1 MKTIILAG
9 GFGTRISEFTD
20 KIPKPMIPIGNM
32 PILWHILKFYSNY
45 GIKDFGIALGYKSDV
60 IKNFFLNY
68 SHLNSDFSINL
79 SSGNITTHSTSKDN
93 WNVSLIDTG
102 LNSMTGG
109 RVKRM
114 KEYIGKD
121 EPFLLTYG
129 DGLSNVNINEL
140 LKFHKSH
147 NKMVTV
153 TAVRP
158 SARFGEMKIDKN
170 NVTVFKEKPQTNS
183 GWINGGF
190 FVCNPEFLDFIDGDD
205 TILERDPLERLVALN
220 QLAAY
225 KHDGF
230 WQCMDNKRD
239 YDLLNKMYEDNN
251 IPWLKL

>member
-1 MKTIILAG
+1 
-9 GFGTRISEFTD
+9 
-20 KIPKPMIPIGNM
+20 
-32 PILWHILKFYSNY
+32 
-45 GIKDFGIALGYKSDV
+45 
-60 IKNFFLNY
+60 
-68 SHLNSDFSINL
+68 
-79 SSGNITTHSTSKDN
+79 
-93 WNVSLIDTG
+93 
-102 LNSMTGG
+102 MTGG

-114 KEYIGKD
+114 KEYISKD

-129 DGLSNVNINEL
+129 DGLSNVNIHEL
-140 LKFHKSH
+140 LKFHKSN

-190 FVCNPEFLDFIDGDD
+190 FVCNPEFLDFINGDD

-239 YDLLNKMYEDNN
+239 YDLLNKMYNDNN
-251 IPWLKL
+251 VPWLKL

>member
-93 WNVSLIDTG
+93 WDVSLIDTG

>member
-20 KIPKPMIPIGNM
+20 KIPKPMIPIGTM

-45 GIKDFGIALGYKSDV
+45 GIKDFGIALGYKSEV

-68 SHLNSDFSINL
+68 SHLNSDFTINL
-79 SSGNITTHSTSKDN
+79 SSGNITTHSKSKDN

-140 LKFHKSH
+140 LKFHKSN

-190 FVCNPEFLDFIDGDD
+190 FVCNPEFLDFINGDD

-239 YDLLNKMYEDNN
+239 YDLLNKMYNDNN

>member
-20 KIPKPMIPIGNM
+20 KIPKPMITIGNM

-45 GIKDFGIALGYKSDV
+45 GIKDFGIALGYKSEV

-68 SHLNSDFSINL
+68 SHLNSDFTINL
-79 SSGNITTHSTSKDN
+79 SSGNITTHSISKDN

-140 LKFHKSH
+140 LKFHKSN

-190 FVCNPEFLDFIDGDD
+190 FVCNPEFLDFIDGDH